1 MKLHLTKFILLFM
14 LSFSASAASDWQ
26 LVLKHDKHGKI
37 LEGSKKNLVQHIKE
51 GRAIRIVWQLRPNFT
66 HIMDAGFLSVM
77 DEEVFAQPAPI
88 TRQMPN
94 FKDTFIALDAAGQS
108 KWTAIFST
116 TGRLE
121 SFQSKE
127 LKSKVYQ
134 FALEWY
140 SFSPTKSD

>member
-1 MKLHLTKFILLFM
+1 MLKIIKIILMFM
-14 LSFSASAASDWQ
+14 VSFATSAASDWQ
-26 LVLKHDKHGKI
+26 LVLKHDKQGKV
-37 LEGSKKNLVQHIKE
+37 LEGSKSNLVQHIKE
-51 GRAIRIVWQLRPNFT
+51 GRPIRIVWPLRPNFI

-94 FKDTFIALDAAGQS
+94 FKDTVIALDAVGKS
-108 KWTAIFST
+108 KWTAIFSS

-121 SFQSKE
+121 SFQSTE
-127 LKSKVYQ
+127 SKSKVYQ

-140 SFSPTKSD
+140 SFIPTTSD